1 MVSIEVPTAYATEK
15 EEKNEPI
22 DVEYRGLTYRIAS
35 KNESLG
41 WFHILRNLNGS
52 CRSGR
57 LQALMGP
64 SGGGKTSFL
73 DLLAGNVYGGRVEGQ
88 IFVNGVETRLK
99 SMRKLSCYV
108 MQHPILLSSATVRE
122 ALMTSAL
129 LRLSKTI
136 TRIQKEHL
144 VTDLME
150 ELGLTECA
158 DVLVGSEKDDIKGIS
173 GGQIRRLA
181 IGIELVTRPRLILL
195 DEPTSGL
202 DSEIALTVMLTL
214 KSLAQNGRTVVCSIH
229 QPNSDM
235 VDTFD
240 DFHLLSHGL
249 TVYAGPW
256 ENVVPFFDR
265 VGFPVPTYKNPT
277 DYFMSL
283 LKEKDIDNTIALR
296 FEAEQRLAETENRII
311 PTTSAVI
318 SQGNEKNNGPTPS
331 DVPWWS
337 QAAILWIRFFRT
349 WMRNPILFWS
359 EFSQYVL
366 VGIFIGLMY
375 LDVGNDLNFGTNDRL
390 ASQFFVLAAM
400 VFVPAFGAV
409 TLWDDERKLV
419 KVETNRKSYSLAA
432 YFLAKT
438 GTTWPMEIAQ
448 CFVCSLV
455 VYWMI
460 GYQNGAGKFLT
471 FFIFLTMFQLISESI
486 GILAAFLTSKSQ
498 YAIVGLSMGIIIIIS
513 FTGFIVRDIPIFF
526 QWIQKVAYISYAT
539 AALAKSEFDGI
550 NFMHPN
556 GTLIPGSI
564 LLRDEPFVDD
574 ALLEATRED
583 IHVVTNDLSV
593 GQNFGV
599 LFAMLLGLRIICFIA
614 LTLSAKLRLL

>member
-1 MVSIEVPTAYATEK
+1 MVSIEMPTAYATEK

-22 DVEYRGLTYRIAS
+22 DVEYRGLTYKVAS
-35 KNESLG
+35 KNASLG
-41 WFHILRNLNGS
+41 WFHVLRSLNGS

-73 DLLAGNVYGGRVEGQ
+73 DLLAGNVYGGKVEGQ

-108 MQHPILLSSATVRE
+108 MQHPILLSSATVKE
-122 ALMTSAL
+122 ALITSAL

-136 TRIQKEHL
+136 TRIQKDHL
-144 VTDLME
+144 VNDILE

-158 DVLVGSEKDDIKGIS
+158 NVLVGSEKDDIKGIS

-229 QPNSDM
+229 QPNSDI

-240 DFHLLSHGL
+240 DFHLLSHGK
-249 TVYAGPW
+249 TVFAGPW
-256 ENVVPFFDR
+256 ENAVPFFDR
-265 VGFPVPTYKNPT
+265 IGFQVPTYKNPT

-283 LKEKDIDNTIALR
+283 LKEKDVDNTIALR
-296 FEAEQRLAETENRII
+296 FEAEQRLAETENRIR
-311 PTTSAVI
+311 PTSSTLIA
-318 SQGNEKNNGPTPS
+318 QGDKNGGPTQS

-337 QAAILWIRFFRT
+337 QTAILWIRFFRT

-359 EFSQYVL
+359 EFTQYVL

-375 LDVGNDLNFGTNDRL
+375 LNVGDDLNFGTNDRL
-390 ASQFFVLAAM
+390 ASHFFVLAAM

-409 TLWDDERKLV
+409 TLWDNERKLV

-438 GTTWPMEIAQ
+438 ATTWPMEIAQ

-460 GYQNGAGKFLT
+460 GYQSGAGKFIT
-471 FFIFLTMFQLISESI
+471 FFVFLTMFQLISETI
-486 GILAAFLTSKSQ
+486 GILAAFLTTRSQ
-498 YAIVGLSMGIIIIIS
+498 YAIVSLSMGILVVIS
-513 FTGFIVRDIPIFF
+513 FTGFIVRDIPVFF
-526 QWIQKVAYISYAT
+526 KWIQKVAYISYAT

-550 NFMHPN
+550 DFMHPN
-556 GTLIPGSI
+556 GTRIPGSL
-564 LLRDEPFVDD
+564 LLRDEPFLDD

-583 IHVVTNDLSV
+583 VNIVINNLSV

-614 LTLSAKLRLL
+614 LKLAAKFRFL